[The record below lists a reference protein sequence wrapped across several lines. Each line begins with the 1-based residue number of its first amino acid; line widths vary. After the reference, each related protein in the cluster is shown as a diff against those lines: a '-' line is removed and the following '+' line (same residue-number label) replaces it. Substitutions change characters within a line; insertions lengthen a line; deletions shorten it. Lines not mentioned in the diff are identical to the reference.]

1 MTDFITVGSTRIPLQ
16 SPESEEDQP
25 RNSADIPDNP
35 LREGVRAGIRAVF
48 PAAGFAG
55 DLATSPEQR
64 TNFLYGR
71 YRDNLRG
78 EGLAR
83 EHIYD
88 EADDAIFRITG
99 QRLGNPEQRDAT
111 DPFSLRGSGLQELD
125 QAGNPYVQWHAR
137 LAELAHSD
145 PRLAQ
150 VLERYGSRENID
162 ALALQYRQS
171 VTDDYHEYLGNGSQ
185 TDQIIRGLMGA
196 PGMIAGGLSSGSPE
210 QVSQVAAGGGGRAA
224 TMGASAL
231 ERVGVRAAGGAFTG
245 VVGQSVVEPALI
257 HDAQRMGEEYPDRQ
271 VWLDYLMAAGFG
283 ALIDVAPSLPHDLS
297 SPVHAT
303 PDTPLQDLARTFDAE
318 GSELGSAITRG
329 EEPPGE
335 AVQQALQGTAES
347 LVVSAHSRDAA
358 IARDMFPDLADMDLV
373 AVADEIAATQRWV
386 NGEEEAPANPTLS
399 RRAEPDTIEAA
410 RRAEDDAPMPEPGT
424 RETVRMNGQERPRT
438 FERFDAAS
446 LQFSPDVFQYK
457 NYEGATGSTGRL
469 AGVEEWDSQSSGKVI
484 VFEAADGTR
493 YVADGH
499 QRIALAQQIAAR
511 DGRQIMLDGVL
522 YRESEGWT
530 AREVRNLAA
539 QKNLRETPGDPIDTA
554 QLIREAPELI
564 DSSVPQRSNEFRVAR
579 GLALLSDEAFR
590 AVRAGQVEPRF
601 GAVIGDVA
609 ARRPEIHDA
618 LVRLFQEQ
626 PPRSI
631 REATFIANEA
641 MQAEV
646 FRTQSAQLSMF
657 GDAPELAGMRERAEI
672 LRITG
677 NQLRQD
683 KRLFA
688 IAERNADALEE
699 AGNIIAKEANAR
711 RADLADALVRSL
723 DMLATRPSEVSRLLR
738 EVADTA
744 AREKISPAAAAN
756 RFTAGLVSLFEQR
769 GLVGL
774 MQEQAPPVR
783 VPEPINTP
791 MTPRVEHDARAADLR
806 GAHDKDAESYNQ
818 SLAEVAVERAM
829 AGDIADDIPLDAI
842 GHTPQSDLA
851 RIEAALDAL
860 GVDDPTVAPVAAAL
874 YARPTPDMELE
885 ARQRL
890 TGDVQGEAPRSNAE
904 VVEQNADVEI
914 FNPLDIEDEAKM
926 LDALDK
932 ATLPQ
937 LDRIQRTFGL
947 YGAGDG
953 SRTRAEFRAD
963 FLREW
968 RDVYGGHGAFSKLP
982 DGGSAQRGNA
992 RQSAVQQALSG
1003 KSPEGHSLA
1012 AERVG
1017 VRDAVDPT
1025 KLRGEGAFVIDH
1037 DGGLYDIVSD
1047 AFSSHQEFADRLGD
1061 DAPPYIRVSSYVN
1074 DRGEVEIALD
1084 VEGAVS
1090 SDGNRGG
1097 GSVRALETA
1106 VKIVSDRNVRDATLG
1121 ALGDAVRDVRG
1132 KAEVLR
1138 ALRAEH
1144 ERMIARAQ
1152 PNAGGDFPKFA
1163 RGADVSGP
1171 RSTVAEWTRAVQQ
1184 EFPRYG
1190 KKLLERARLMIVQ
1203 SVGELPDGGRG
1214 FYARLFDGVSKPE
1227 QRARIAQSL
1236 EHVRTSVDGAYDVTD
1251 VYAWRTSMGGVKA
1264 VEIMEVDPRTGAH
1277 VSFGALE
1284 PGGVRIDMEDST
1296 ANFGNA
1302 IESFTAAMAA
1312 VDRDIATNRRVAYR
1326 FNGYTTKHTQLYAR
1340 MMRAIEPP
1348 AGYVKATIVSDSGSP
1363 MSFIILRNDMARKH
1377 KIGSTLTLDEA
1388 LALQPGTFPPNSPA
1402 MNEKRD
1408 FLYRQQP
1415 EALQSLID
1423 KAQVPPRPGAFAR
1436 GRGVIGYSEGGQSWI
1451 VADNAPPEMV
1461 RGLTLHEIG
1470 VHVGMRQMLGDEAF
1484 DMLMTEVQR
1493 LHEDGDLDISA
1504 GRNSV
1509 PRDTP
1514 EGQIWEETLAYAI
1527 QNADEKSMSAGFR
1540 GLVMRALNS
1549 ARAWLWKNIPAF
1561 RNMTN
1566 LTFEDMQF
1574 LALGGLRHA
1583 ASTNPRMID
1592 TRSLPARFRDMVTPK
1607 PRMLADAV
1615 SDAGGG
1621 WLNTRLFHGK
1631 SDNPQVGMT
1640 FMSPS
1645 AKIAGIY
1652 GEIEAYEVRGPIF
1665 DASEMV
1671 IRDQTEFRNAVR
1683 QAKEAGATGVYIR
1696 ALDRGKLGDQEQIV
1710 MLDPRAVRPA
1720 GSGRVDPNNPAS
1732 VAQAESESLDRVM
1745 NMLEHCQ

>member
-1 MTDFITVGSTRIPLQ
+1 MTDFITVGNTRIPLQ
-16 SPESEEDQP
+16 SPDDAPPS
-25 RNSADIPDNP
+25 RNPADIPFNP
-35 LREGVRAGIRAVF
+35 LDASPLGPAFQAGRFV
-48 PAAGFAG
+48 
-55 DLATSPEQR
+55 TSPEQR

-99 QRLGNPEQRDAT
+99 QRLGNPERRDAT

-137 LAELAHSD
+137 LAELARSD

-150 VLERYGSRENID
+150 VLQRYGSRENID
-162 ALALQYRQS
+162 SLTMQYRQS
-171 VTDDYHEYLGNGSQ
+171 VTEDYHDYLGDGSQ

-210 QVSQVAAGGGGRAA
+210 QIAQLGAGGGGRAA
-224 TMGASAL
+224 TMGSTAL
-231 ERVGVRAAGGAFTG
+231 ERVGVRTAGGGFTG
-245 VVGQSVVEPALI
+245 IVGQAAVEPAII

-271 VWLDYLMAAGFG
+271 VWLDFILAAGFG
-283 ALIDVAPSLPHDLS
+283 AAIDVAPSLPHDLA

-318 GSELGSAITRG
+318 SSEVGSAITRADD
-329 EEPPGE
+329 PPGE
-335 AVQQALQGTAES
+335 ALQQALHGTAES
-347 LVVSAHSRDAA
+347 LVVSAHSRDAV
-358 IARDMFPDLADMDLV
+358 IAREMFPDLADMDLV

-386 NGEEEAPANPTLS
+386 NGEEEAPANPALA
-399 RRAEPDTIEAA
+399 RRAEPDVIEAA

-424 RETVRMNGQERPRT
+424 REMVRMNGRERPRT

-484 VFEAADGTR
+484 VFEAADGAR

-499 QRIALAQQIAAR
+499 QRTALAQQIAAR

-579 GLALLSDEAFR
+579 GLSMLSDEAFR

-609 ARRPEIHDA
+609 ARRPEIHEA
-618 LVRLFQEQ
+618 LAHLFQEQ

-641 MQAEV
+641 MQAEI

-672 LRITG
+672 LRLAG

-699 AGNIIAKEANAR
+699 AGNIIAKEENAR

-783 VPEPINTP
+783 APEPINTP
-791 MTPRVEHDARAADLR
+791 MTPRVEQDARAADLR
-806 GAHDKDAESYNQ
+806 GAHDKDAESYSQ
-818 SLAEVAVERAM
+818 SLAEVAVERAL

-842 GHTPQSDLA
+842 GYTPEADLA

-890 TGDVQGEAPRSNAE
+890 TGDLQGEAPRSNAE

-968 RDVYGGHGAFSKLP
+968 RDVYGGHGAFSQLP
-982 DGGSAQRGNA
+982 DGGSAQTGLRGFHGSSQEGLTELRPGERGPMGPATYLSPNDMVAGRYGPNLYEADVPNIFHGLGSSGFADSSINPYEVWRTQLAQLLDAAEPA
-992 RQSAVQQALSG
+992 RRAEIAAIAERMHPQDGYPFFRRLVNLYGSEEAAQALFRRAGFDGISG
-1003 KSPEGHSLA
+1003 H
-1012 AERVG
+1012 
-1017 VRDAVDPT
+1017 VDGP
-1025 KLRGEGAFVIDH
+1025 
-1037 DGGLYDIVSD
+1037 
-1047 AFSSHQEFADRLGD
+1047 
-1061 DAPPYIRVSSYVN
+1061 
-1074 DRGEVEIALD
+1074 EIAIF
-1084 VEGAVS
+1084 
-1090 SDGNRGG
+1090 GNLP
-1097 GSVRALETA
+1097 V
-1106 VKIVSDRNVRDATLG
+1106 
-1121 ALGDAVRDVRG
+1121 
-1132 KAEVLR
+1132 
-1138 ALRAEH
+1138 
-1144 ERMIARAQ
+1144 RAQ

-1163 RGADVSGP
+1163 RGADVLGP

-1203 SVGELPDGGRG
+1203 SVDELPDGGRG
-1214 FYARLFDGVSKPE
+1214 FYARLFDGVTKPA
-1227 QRARIAQSL
+1227 QRARIAESL
-1236 EHVRTSVDGAYDVTD
+1236 EHVRTSIDGAYDVTD
-1251 VYAWRTSMGGVKA
+1251 VYAWRSSMGGVKA
-1264 VEIMEVDPRTGAH
+1264 VEIMEVDPRSGAH

-1284 PGGVRIDMEDST
+1284 PGGVRIDMEDAT
-1296 ANFGNA
+1296 TNFANA
-1302 IESFTAAMAA
+1302 VESFTAAMAA

-1326 FNGYTTKHTQLYAR
+1326 FSGYTTKHTQLYAR
-1340 MMRAIEPP
+1340 MMASIDPP
-1348 AGYVKATIVSDSGSP
+1348 AGYVKSTIIYDSGSP
-1363 MSFIILRNDMARKH
+1363 MSFIILRNDMARTH
-1377 KIGSTLTLDEA
+1377 NIGSTLTLDEA
-1388 LALQPGTFPPNSPA
+1388 LALQPGTLPPNSPA

-1408 FLYRQQP
+1408 LLYRQQP

-1451 VADNAPPEMV
+1451 VADNAPAEMV

-1493 LHEDGDLDISA
+1493 LHEDGDADIAA

-1514 EGQIWEETLAYAI
+1514 EGQVWEEALAYAI
-1527 QNADEKSMSAGFR
+1527 QNADEKSMSTGFR
-1540 GLVMRALNS
+1540 GLLMRVLNS
-1549 ARAWLWKNIPAF
+1549 ARAWLWKNVPAF
-1561 RNMTN
+1561 RNMTS

-1615 SDAGGG
+1615 ADAGGG

-1732 VAQAESESLDRVM
+1732 VARAESESLDRVM
-1745 NMLEHCQ
+1745 TMLEHCQ